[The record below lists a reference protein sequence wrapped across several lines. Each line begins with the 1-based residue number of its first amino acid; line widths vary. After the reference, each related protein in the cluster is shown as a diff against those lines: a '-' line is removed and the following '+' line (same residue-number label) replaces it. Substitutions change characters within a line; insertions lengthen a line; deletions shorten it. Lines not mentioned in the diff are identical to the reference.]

1 MISSRR
7 SFLTL
12 AAASVA
18 TPAVMRVAHGQAPQ
32 FTFRLHHFLPP
43 ASNAHQRFLTPW
55 AQKVQTESGGRI
67 RIDIFPAMQLGGT
80 PPQLFDQARDGVADI
95 IWTLPGNTPG
105 RFPSIEVFELPF
117 VAARRGITNSRA
129 IAEVAPAHFF
139 REFSE
144 VQPLC
149 LWAHDHGVIH
159 ANRPVRT
166 MADMAGL
173 KLRFATRQT
182 GEALRALGATPVGM
196 PVPQVPE
203 ALAQRVIDGTV
214 IPWEVIP
221 SLRVHE
227 LVRNHT
233 EFPGN
238 PTFYTATFILAMNK
252 GRYEALPADL
262 KKVIDD
268 NSGMAAAVMAGNM
281 WDDRSGAVAEMVR
294 ARSQNTVITM
304 AEDEAARWR
313 QATQPVIENWIRTV
327 RERNIDGQK
336 LLDDARSA
344 LARNMTA

>member
-1 MISSRR
+1 MSVTRR
-7 SFLTL
+7 TILSL
-12 AAASVA
+12 AGGALVA
-18 TPAVMRVAHGQAPQ
+18 PALLREGYAQAPQ
-32 FTFRLHHFLPP
+32 FTFRMHHFLPP
-43 ASNAHQRFLTPW
+43 ASNAHQHFLTPW
-55 AQKVQTESGGRI
+55 ARKVEAESGGRI
-67 RIDIFPAMQLGGT
+67 KIDIFPAMQLGGA

-117 VAARRGITNSRA
+117 VAAKRGITNSRA
-129 IAEVAPAHFF
+129 IAEVAPTYFF
-139 REFSE
+139 REFAE

-149 LWAHDHGVIH
+149 LWAHDHGLIH

-166 MADMAGL
+166 MADMQGL

-214 IPWEVIP
+214 IPWEVVP

-233 EFPGN
+233 EFPGS

-252 GRYEALPADL
+252 PKYEALPADL
-262 KKVIDD
+262 KQVIDA
-268 NSGMAAAVMAGNM
+268 NSGMAAAQMAGAM
-281 WDDRSGAVAEMVR
+281 WDERSGMVGQMVR
-294 ARSQNTVITM
+294 GRSQNTVIMM

-313 QATQPVIENWIRTV
+313 TTTQPVIDAWIRSI

-336 LLDDARSA
+336 LLDDARAA
-344 LARNMTA
+344 LSRHAMA